1 MSSVGLD
8 LAKEI
13 RWVKLMCQLTQRE
26 PWCQSLISRENMIF
40 FKNCDPFVKYTTHL
54 GVDL

>member
-1 MSSVGLD
+1 MSRVGLD

-13 RWVKLMCQLTQRE
+13 RWVKLMCQL
-26 PWCQSLISRENMIF
+26 LISRENMIF

-54 GVDL
+54 GVYL